1 MWQLTRQQISNERL
15 QLFHLLNKDIFYLFK
30 SQLTNIEQPSW
41 KNPTEEM
48 TLSNF
53 CYFSLAMVYPRRY
66 NRMDLD
72 LTTFLITYQR
82 RKESEANWCHSVKPW
97 SNGVASRRKLKT
109 RGLLATPFCQGKRVL
124 VRKLASPFGHTTQVS
139 TQVQLAAS
147 CRSVWPGL
155 KTSLRLIRSVI
166 TLVINKPEDVFSTTP
181 YCFCLEKYC

>member
-109 RGLLATPFCQGKRVL
+109 RGLLATPFGQGLRALALTCDDLRSLGSRSNLHASQGTFFTVWPPNPSQ
-124 VRKLASPFGHTTQVS
+124 RKLS
-139 TQVQLAAS
+139 
-147 CRSVWPGL
+147 
-155 KTSLRLIRSVI
+155 
-166 TLVINKPEDVFSTTP
+166 DVH
-181 YCFCLEKYC
+181 